1 MMLPTEEPR
10 LRIIRHA
17 VDTLGSE
24 TALANLLGVTPEEVA
39 HWLSDERTPTDGTY
53 FVVLALLQRSRE
65 SAGVGHV
72 GRLDSGSCV
81 GLPTL

>member
-1 MMLPTEEPR
+1 MILPTEEPR
-10 LRIIRHA
+10 LRTIRHA

-39 HWLSDERTPTDGTY
+39 HWLSGERTPSDGTY

-65 SAGVGHV
+65 RVASAMSA
-72 GRLDSGSCV
+72 RLTVSAARICQ
-81 GLPTL
+81 